1 MRAVLDACVLY
12 PTVMREV
19 LIGCA
24 HLYEP
29 LWSPRILEE
38 WRRAALRRGEDA
50 GAEIAL
56 AEAAFPEASVEPAPL
71 EVWLPDPDDV
81 HVLGAAVAGRADVL
95 VTLNLK
101 DFPTR
106 VVSAHGVVRR
116 DPDGLLVEMAGEGGA
131 VARVCEGVLARARA
145 MDDDGWTMRA
155 LLKKARL
162 PRLGKA
168 LGQERS

>member
-1 MRAVLDACVLY
+1 MRALLDANVLY

-19 LIGCA
+19 LLGA
-24 HLYEP
+24 ASEGLLEP
-29 LWSPRILEE
+29 LWSPRLLEE

-50 GAEIAL
+50 SGEIA
-56 AEAAFPEASVEPAPL
+56 AVRARWPDASVEPASL

-106 VVSAHGVVRR
+106 VLSAHGVVRR
-116 DPDGLLVEMAGEGGA
+116 DPDGLLVEMLGEGDA
-131 VARVCEGVLARARA
+131 VARVCEGMLARARA
-145 MDDDGWTMRA
+145 MDDAGWTMRG
-155 LLKKARL
+155 LLKKGRL

-168 LGQERS
+168 LR

>member
-1 MRAVLDACVLY
+1 MRALLDANVLY

-19 LIGCA
+19 LLGA
-24 HLYEP
+24 AREGLMAP

-56 AEAAFPEASVEPAPL
+56 AEAAFPEASVAPAPL

-116 DPDGLLVEMAGEGGA
+116 DPDGLLVEMAGEGED
-131 VARVCEGVLARARA
+131 VARVCEAVLARARA
-145 MDDDGWTMRA
+145 MDDAGWTMRG

-162 PRLGKA
+162 PRLGRA
-168 LGQERS
+168 LG